1 MAQRTLARIF
11 GVEAGTLCKWIAH
24 RERAHA
30 EPCSQ
35 DPHFV
40 EMPSDDINEIEN
52 VLDTVAQ
59 GLKSAKG
66 MLLIFIPLEPQQG
79 LRFIHMAPP
88 VKQRRRA
95 AG

>member
-1 MAQRTLARIF
+1 
-11 GVEAGTLCKWIAH
+11 
-24 RERAHA
+24 
-30 EPCSQ
+30 
-35 DPHFV
+35 
-40 EMPSDDINEIEN
+40 MPSDDINEIEN